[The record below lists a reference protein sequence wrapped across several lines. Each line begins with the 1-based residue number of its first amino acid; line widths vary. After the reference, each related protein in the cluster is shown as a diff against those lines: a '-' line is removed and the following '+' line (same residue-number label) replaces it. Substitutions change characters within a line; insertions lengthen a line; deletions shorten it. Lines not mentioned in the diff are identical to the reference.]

1 MGDAPVERV
10 SHSQSSN
17 QLASEARSL
26 LPPQSYYHGTDALR
40 ETSFL
45 EFQKEICLANVKDK
59 ERLLERGFIHKGIAF
74 PVLMKIDQKYLP
86 VFLTSAH
93 SVWADVDL
101 CDQVKIWLVPSESL
115 DPKKGFVFSVEKTLN
130 SPVKAIFGCNEEGPG
145 TAHSLDFLALVLQSD
160 KNEDG
165 EEVTKFWKPGEQI
178 AEGDEARVVTTFQNF
193 DSDVPHL
200 QVGVANR
207 FPSSILQQGNVTSS
221 KDEKSE
227 CALAEIPDSSR
238 KRRRSTIEET
248 EPEIFALSKIQC
260 ISGMGGECVHS
271 KNKESTFLLKG
282 SLYHPF
288 VSPGAS
294 LATPLKSIGKF
305 LQDNFADKLEDFCI
319 DKVPDHW
326 QISVNSDCS
335 FVESYLLYTST
346 TGTELE

>member
-1 MGDAPVERV
+1 M
-10 SHSQSSN
+10 
-17 QLASEARSL
+17 
-26 LPPQSYYHGTDALR
+26 
-40 ETSFL
+40 
-45 EFQKEICLANVKDK
+45 
-59 ERLLERGFIHKGIAF
+59 
-74 PVLMKIDQKYLP
+74 
-86 VFLTSAH
+86 
-93 SVWADVDL
+93 
-101 CDQVKIWLVPSESL
+101 
-115 DPKKGFVFSVEKTLN
+115 
-130 SPVKAIFGCNEEGPG
+130 KAIFGCNEEGPG

-178 AEGDEARVVTTFQNF
+178 VEEDEARVVTTFQNF

-207 FPSSILQQGNVTSS
+207 FSSSILQQGNVTSS

-227 CALAEIPDSSR
+227 CALAEIPGWSR

-294 LATPLKSIGKF
+294 LATPLKSIEKF

-335 FVESYLLYTST
+335 FVESYLLYT
-346 TGTELE
+346 